1 MTSAAPYLPALRFHS
16 LSPLYD
22 PLLRW
27 AMREHRFKRLLIENA
42 RLAGARV
49 LDLECGTGTLT
60 LMAKRAHPDAEIVGL
75 DIDPEMLARARV
87 KAARAGVRID

>member
-49 LDLECGTGTLT
+49 LDLG
-60 LMAKRAHPDAEIVGL
+60 
-75 DIDPEMLARARV
+75 
-87 KAARAGVRID
+87 